1 MSRKEDK
8 KEIPVEVILGKQLAS
23 DPANLV
29 AGMSDDRRLSKI
41 TGLEAIAYSWFL
53 SIPLHRG
60 GKWAANF
67 AHNMLNLR
75 MSDEGWRANQ
85 LVRLV
90 AGSKGVPSIDI
101 ARKPGFIARHTSQ
114 KDWKQKAESE
124 GKEIIE

>member
-1 MSRKEDK
+1 MSRKEEK

-29 AGMSDDRRLSKI
+29 TGMSDARRLSKI

-53 SIPLHRG
+53 AQPDYQG
-60 GKWAANF
+60 GAWSRQFVA
-67 AHNMLNLR
+67 NMLNLR
-75 MSDEGWRANQ
+75 MSEDGWRANQ

-101 ARKPGFIARHTSQ
+101 AHKPGFIARHTSQ